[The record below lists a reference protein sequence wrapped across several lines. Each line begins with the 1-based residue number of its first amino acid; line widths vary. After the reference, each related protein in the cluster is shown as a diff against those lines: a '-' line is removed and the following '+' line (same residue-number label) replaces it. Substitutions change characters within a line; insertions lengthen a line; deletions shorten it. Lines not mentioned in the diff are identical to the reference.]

1 MISIIVILSKI
12 ILSPFVLCSQD
23 LLVGFDFAPLVFF
36 NEDINSLEVDMSLVH
51 DVKEQAY
58 GTGEDVGTSFRNR
71 STTLLTKN
79 LRDNDKLSQN
89 EDRKSLS
96 TSCEF

>member
-23 LLVGFDFAPLVFF
+23 LLVGFDFAPLVSF

-58 GTGEDVGTSFRNR
+58 MALARMLERHSEIKAP
-71 STTLLTKN
+71 LY
-79 LRDNDKLSQN
+79 
-89 EDRKSLS
+89 
-96 TSCEF
+96 